1 MKIPYNRL
9 YFSGNEIQY
18 ISDAIEK
25 ESLCGDGYYT
35 KIVTNFLEKSFSI
48 NKVLMTTSATH
59 ALEMASMLIGLKSGD
74 EVLMPSFTFPSTANS
89 VMLQGAKP
97 VFCEINKATFN
108 IDVNDIQ
115 AKITPRTKAI
125 LPVHY
130 GGISCEMDEI
140 LEIAKLYHL
149 YVIEDAAQGVN
160 SKYKNKYLGSLGHI
174 GCYSFHSTK
183 NYICGEGGAL
193 TINTN
198 NKDILERAET
208 LRQKGTDR
216 HKFIKGDVD
225 KYSWVDLGSS
235 YVPSDILMAILY
247 SQLENLNLIK
257 EKRKIIHEFYIDKL
271 QRHVNRGFIQGLT
284 YVPEYS
290 SPNYH
295 LFYIVFSTKEIRD
308 SALKGLKKYNINA
321 LTHFVPLHS
330 SPMGIKL
337 GYTPNSL
344 PLTENLANCLLRL
357 PIYTSMTLEEATFVV
372 ESLNK
377 VIKEL

>member
-1 MKIPYNRL
+1 MKVPYNRL
-9 YFSGNEIQY
+9 YFSGKEIQY
-18 ISDAIEK
+18 ISDAIER

-35 KIVTNFLEKSFSI
+35 KIVSSFLEETFSI

-59 ALEMASMLIGLKSGD
+59 ALEMASMLIGLKPGD

-97 VFCEINKATFN
+97 VFCEIKKDTLN
-108 IDVNDIQ
+108 IDINDIQ
-115 AKITPRTKAI
+115 KKITSKTKAI

-140 LEIAKLYHL
+140 MEIANLYNL
-149 YVIEDAAQGVN
+149 YVIEDAAQGIN
-160 SKYKNKYLGSLGHI
+160 SKYKNKYLGSIGHM

-193 TINTN
+193 AININDN
-198 NKDILERAET
+198 NILERAEI

-216 HKFIKGDVD
+216 HKFIKGQID

-235 YVPSDILMAILY
+235 YMPSDILMAILY
-247 SQLENLNLIK
+247 AQLQNLELIK
-257 EKRKIIHEFYIDKL
+257 EKRKIIHEFYLENL
-271 QRHVNRGFIQGLT
+271 QKHINRGIIQVLT
-284 YVPEYS
+284 HVPTYS

-308 SALKGLKKYNINA
+308 RALKDLNKFNINA

-337 GYTPNSL
+337 GYTSNSL

-357 PIYTSMTLEEATFVV
+357 PMSTSMTLEEATFVV
-372 ESLNK
+372 ESLDK
-377 VIKEL
+377 VIKEI